1 MGVISVWPQPV
12 SLSFHIVAVDT
23 LGEGE
28 GHITTML
35 CILQTN
41 VEYKDF
47 TTQDSFTLFKNIW
60 YCRGKARSCA
70 IRITLGLT

>member
-1 MGVISVWPQPV
+1 MGVIRVWPQPV

-28 GHITTML
+28 GHVTTML

-41 VEYKDF
+41 VEYTDF
-47 TTQDSFTLFKNIW
+47 LTQTLLP
-60 YCRGKARSCA
+60 CSETSDTAGGR
-70 IRITLGLT
+70 LGHAPSG